1 MLEILDI
8 VISKLLTF
16 TTIALLFF
24 VVIAFVLIG
33 FYNYLESKTNHKNSR
48 FIKWTWIFIASLIC
62 TGLSVIYL
70 FFLGDFDLQTV

>member
-8 VISKLLTF
+8 DISKHLTF

-24 VVIAFVLIG
+24 VVIAFGLIG
-33 FYNYLESKTNHKNSR
+33 FYNYLESKTNHKSSR
-48 FIKWTWIFIASLIC
+48 VIKWTWIFIASLIC

-70 FFLGDFDLQTV
+70 FILGDFDLQSV